1 MRALTSEEKKRLK
14 KLLILLSALFALGIA
29 YYVFIKLTGVGIPCI
44 FYSLTHKYCP
54 GCGVTRMFVALFSG
68 DIAAAFGYNAL
79 ILILLPFI
87 AGYIVYLSVLYVKR
101 GTVYSNS
108 TVETVILSVTGALLL
123 AFGILRNIL

>member
-14 KLLILLSALFALGIA
+14 KLLILLSSLFALGIG
-29 YYVFIKLTGVGIPCI
+29 YYVFVKLTGVGIPCI

>member
-14 KLLILLSALFALGIA
+14 KLLILLSSLLALGIA

-44 FYSLTHKYCP
+44 FYSLKHKYCP
-54 GCGVTRMFVALFSG
+54 GCGVTRMFGALFSG

>member
-14 KLLILLSALFALGIA
+14 KLLILLSALLALGIG
-29 YYVFIKLTGVGIPCI
+29 YYVFVKLTGVGIPCI

>member
-14 KLLILLSALFALGIA
+14 KLLILLFSLFALGIA
-29 YYVFIKLTGVGIPCI
+29 YYVFVKLTGVGIPCI

-68 DIAAAFGYNAL
+68 DIVAAFGYNAL